1 MKNLN
6 DLTLNVDGKLFV
18 LLPTSGENTKLN
30 LSLKDNSLVYHPFVR
45 EDFSPFEKNRWV
57 PCYLYEIKH
66 EKVDLFNWVIDWSGG
81 KEKFLPLKLT
91 RPSLV
96 DIVND
101 EYTPEEKPKIVSS
114 NNSKIEL
121 PIIPE
126 SLIIS
131 FKELWN
137 EVNCK

>member
-1 MKNLN
+1 M
-6 DLTLNVDGKLFV
+6 
-18 LLPTSGENTKLN
+18 
-30 LSLKDNSLVYHPFVR
+30 
-45 EDFSPFEKNRWV
+45 
-57 PCYLYEIKH
+57 YEIKH